1 MLALER
7 QVAFWVAAL
16 AVLIAVL
23 WLLSTVL
30 MPFIAGMALAYLLD
44 PIARRAQQLGIPR
57 AASALVMVIVVI
69 VLLVIAVMTV
79 TPIVSHQYEA
89 LSTRLPDYVA
99 RLQSLVSDPGDS
111 WLR

>member
-16 AVLIAVL
+16 AVLIALL

-44 PIARRAQQLGIPR
+44 PIARRAQRMGVPR
-57 AASALVMVIVVI
+57 AVSALVMVIVVI
-69 VLLVIAVMTV
+69 VLLVVAIMMIA
-79 TPIVSHQYEA
+79 PIVSHQYEA
-89 LSTRLPDYVA
+89 LSIRLPDYVGG
-99 RLQSLVSDPGDS
+99 SL
-111 WLR
+111 